1 VIAMIKKN
9 GLCYFNNGKE
19 DGFFGKPPM
28 KVAKMTTELQARQ
41 QASTV
46 VSNQQPRHRGGY
58 I

>member
-1 VIAMIKKN
+1 MIKKN